1 MATIALIWK
10 LATAPAI
17 TELIKYRNTHG
28 LPGRLPME
36 STPARAIHVICPGV
50 RETEFPLVLPE
61 NIGLYGPIVLDT
73 APVGL
78 SDPGLYQWLNRGETV
93 LMCMGTHFQYTESQ
107 VKAVIE
113 GFLSAMPHGSN
124 TQFLWKLSD
133 RSKFE
138 GLIDEALRDQR
149 VKDRVKIVDWL
160 DADPASIMRHPNVVV
175 WIHHGG
181 ANSYFEGA
189 L

>member
-1 MATIALIWK
+1 
-10 LATAPAI
+10 
-17 TELIKYRNTHG
+17 
-28 LPGRLPME
+28 ME